1 MGVEIERKFLLRNHD
16 WKNAVVGKTCLRQGF
31 LSTDPERTLRVRLA
45 DGQGTL
51 TVKGLTR
58 GARRVEFEYPIPA
71 EDAARML
78 DELCLKPLIEKIRHE
93 VPYAGMLWEI
103 DVFSGDNAGLVVA
116 EVELNDEGQVFEL
129 PPWVGEEVTGDPRY
143 YNANL
148 IRRPFSAWSTAL

>member
-16 WKNAVVGKTCLRQGF
+16 WQNAVIGKTRLRQGF

-51 TVKGLTR
+51 TIKGLTR

-71 EDAARML
+71 EDAARLL
-78 DELCLKPLIEKIRHE
+78 DELCLKPLIEKIRHA

-116 EVELNDEGQVFEL
+116 EIELGDEGQVFEL

>member
-1 MGVEIERKFLLRNHD
+1 MGIEIERKFLLRGND
-16 WKNAVVGKTCLRQGF
+16 WQAEIVAEKRLRQGF

-58 GARRVEFEYPIPA
+58 GCRRMEFEYAIPA
-71 EDAARML
+71 EEAARML
-78 DELCLKPLIEKIRHE
+78 DELCLRPLIEKTRYE
-93 VPYAGMLWEI
+93 VAHAGMLWEI

-116 EVELNDEGQVFEL
+116 EVELSDEGQVFEM
-129 PPWVGEEVTGDPRY
+129 PPWVGPEVTGDPRY

-148 IRRPFSAWSTAL
+148 IRRPFSSWGKAG